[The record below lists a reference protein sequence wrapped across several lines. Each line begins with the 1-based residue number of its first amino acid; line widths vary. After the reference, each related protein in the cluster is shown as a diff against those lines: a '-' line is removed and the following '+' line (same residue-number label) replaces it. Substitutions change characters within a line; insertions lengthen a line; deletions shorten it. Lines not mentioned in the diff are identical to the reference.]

1 MAKKKQKNKS
11 SKEVTKQSY
20 DVFTNPTETIVGKIV
35 VGIII
40 FGTIALIIIS
50 AILAIINFYN

>member
-1 MAKKKQKNKS
+1 MAKKKNKTKS

-20 DVFTNPTETIVGKIV
+20 DVFTNPTETVIGKIV

-40 FGTIALIIIS
+40 FGTIALILIS
-50 AILAIINFYN
+50 AIVAIVNFFN

>member
-1 MAKKKQKNKS
+1 MAKKKKKTKS

-20 DVFTNPTETIVGKIV
+20 DVFTNPTETLLGKII

-40 FGTIALIIIS
+40 FGTIALIFISVIIML
-50 AILAIINFYN
+50 IDFF